1 MPSPLK
7 GKMIQEDLSFFLFS
21 TLISPLRVKSY
32 RPVQILNGK
41 QEKNKKGN
49 IEAQETL
56 PIFYNSYKW
65 SINLKSCESLYC
77 TPVTYIIL
85 YINYTSILKNLIF
98 FPQKGKKDWGTDDS
112 YLKNILQQRD
122 SFKFTGFY

>member
-32 RPVQILNGK
+32 RPVQILSGK

>member
-1 MPSPLK
+1 
-7 GKMIQEDLSFFLFS
+7 MIQEDLSFFLFS

-32 RPVQILNGK
+32 RPVQILSGK

-49 IEAQETL
+49 IEAQEIL

-77 TPVTYIIL
+77 TAVTYIIL
-85 YINYTSILKNLIF
+85 YINYTSI
-98 FPQKGKKDWGTDDS
+98 KK
-112 YLKNILQQRD
+112 I
-122 SFKFTGFY
+122 